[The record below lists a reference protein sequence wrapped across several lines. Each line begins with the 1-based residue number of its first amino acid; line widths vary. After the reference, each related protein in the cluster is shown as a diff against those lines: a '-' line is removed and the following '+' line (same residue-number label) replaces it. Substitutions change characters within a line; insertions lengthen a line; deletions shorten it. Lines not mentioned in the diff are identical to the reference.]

1 MASVA
6 TAPARV
12 RHPTEPA
19 ARASKPRTSIE
30 HSLLLT
36 ATLCLL
42 AGGAVM
48 VYSASSPSAIDGGT
62 AGGMSEL
69 ARFVLFGAVGLVALR
84 YASRVGLDRV
94 RRMTGP
100 LLGLAFALLIAVRL
114 PGIGHATVGAQQ
126 SQRWIGAGPLQFQP
140 SELMKLALVLY
151 AAHVLSRGR
160 PGTRSR
166 TTALKR
172 VALVGAAACLLV
184 GSQPDIGTTLVI
196 AFALAAVTL
205 TAGISMRVLAVL
217 AIAVVATV
225 VAFAI
230 AVPYAG
236 ARLTSFVDPW
246 AHASRSGYQAVQS
259 QIAIGSGGLFGRGPG
274 QSLQKDFYL
283 PEAPTDFI
291 LAVVGEEL
299 GFVGIAGLLA
309 LYGLI
314 AYAGLRAARRAKGSY
329 AMLVAVGVTS
339 VIVLQAALN
348 VFAVLGIA
356 PVTGVPL
363 PFVSYGGSNLLV
375 MLAAMGLLINVAGG
389 GTAHLRAVRSTGG
402 EKPRRSEDA
411 RTTADRDRSRRDRRT
426 RGAGTGG
433 RRRAGGAR
441 G

>member
-6 TAPARV
+6 AHPGRV
-12 RHPTEPA
+12 RHAAEPIAKA
-19 ARASKPRTSIE
+19 AKPRLPIE

-48 VYSASSPSAIDGGT
+48 VYSASSPLAIAGGS

-69 ARFVLFGAVGLVALR
+69 IRFVLYGAVGLVVLR
-84 YASRVGLDRV
+84 HASRVGLDQV
-94 RRMTGP
+94 RRLTGP

-114 PGIGHATVGAQQ
+114 PGLGHSTLGA
-126 SQRWIGAGPLQFQP
+126 QRWIGAGPVQFEP

-151 AAHVLSRGR
+151 GAHVLSSGR
-160 PGTRSR
+160 PSARSR
-166 TTALKR
+166 ATALKR

-196 AFALAAVTL
+196 AFALAAIVL
-205 TAGISMRVLAVL
+205 TAGISMRLL
-217 AIAVVATV
+217 AIVAVIGIGAVIL
-225 VAFAI
+225 FAI

-236 ARLTSFVDPW
+236 ARLTSFLDPW
-246 AHASRSGYQAVQS
+246 AHATQSGYQSVQS

-291 LAVVGEEL
+291 LAVIGEEL

-314 AYAGLRAARRAKGSY
+314 AYAGLRTARRAKGSY
-329 AMLVAVGVTS
+329 ALLVAVGVTS
-339 VIVLQAALN
+339 LIVFQAALN

-363 PFVSYGGSNLLV
+363 PFVSYGASNLLV
-375 MLAAMGLLINVAGG
+375 MLAAMGLLLNIAGG
-389 GTAHLRAVRSTGG
+389 GAAHLRAVRSTSG
-402 EKPRRSEDA
+402 EKPRRSEDG
-411 RTTADRDRSRRDRRT
+411 RTTADRDRSRRDRRA
-426 RGAGTGG
+426 RGARAGG
-433 RRRAGGAR
+433 RRRAGGT
-441 G
+441 GG

>member
-6 TAPARV
+6 AHPGRV
-12 RHPTEPA
+12 RHAAEPIAKA
-19 ARASKPRTSIE
+19 AKPRLPIE

-48 VYSASSPSAIDGGT
+48 VYSASSPLAIAGGS
-62 AGGMSEL
+62 AGGMGEL
-69 ARFVLFGAVGLVALR
+69 IRFVLYGAVGLVVLR
-84 YASRVGLDRV
+84 HASRVGLDQV
-94 RRMTGP
+94 RRLTGP

-114 PGIGHATVGAQQ
+114 PGLGHSTLGA
-126 SQRWIGAGPLQFQP
+126 QRWIGAGPVQFEP

-151 AAHVLSRGR
+151 GAHVLSSGR
-160 PGTRSR
+160 PSARSR
-166 TTALKR
+166 ATALKR

-196 AFALAAVTL
+196 AFALAAIVL
-205 TAGISMRVLAVL
+205 AAGISMRLL
-217 AIAVVATV
+217 AIVAVIGIGAVIL
-225 VAFAI
+225 FAI

-236 ARLTSFVDPW
+236 ARLTSFLDPW
-246 AHASRSGYQAVQS
+246 AHATQSGYQSVQS

-291 LAVVGEEL
+291 LAVIGEEL

-314 AYAGLRAARRAKGSY
+314 AYAGLRTARRAKGSY
-329 AMLVAVGVTS
+329 ALLVAVGVTS
-339 VIVLQAALN
+339 LIVFQAALN

-363 PFVSYGGSNLLV
+363 PFVSYGASNLLV
-375 MLAAMGLLINVAGG
+375 MLAAMGLLLNIAGG
-389 GTAHLRAVRSTGG
+389 GAAHLRAVRSTSG
-402 EKPRRSEDA
+402 EKPRRSEDG
-411 RTTADRDRSRRDRRT
+411 RTTADRDRSRRDRRA
-426 RGAGTGG
+426 RGARAGG
-433 RRRAGGAR
+433 RRRAGGT
-441 G
+441 GG

>member
-1 MASVA
+1 MATVA
-6 TAPARV
+6 ADPGRV
-12 RHPTEPA
+12 RSGAQPA
-19 ARASKPRTSIE
+19 ARAARPRLPIE

-62 AGGMSEL
+62 AGGMSSL
-69 ARFVLFGAVGLVALR
+69 VRFVLYGAVGLVVLR
-84 YASRVGLDRV
+84 YASRVSLDRV
-94 RRMTGP
+94 RRLTGP
-100 LLGLAFALLIAVRL
+100 LLGLAFALLVAVRL
-114 PGIGHATVGAQQ
+114 PGVGHSTLGA
-126 SQRWIGAGPLQFQP
+126 QRWIGAGPLQFEP

-151 AAHVLSRGR
+151 AAHVLARGR

-166 TTALKR
+166 RTALKR

-184 GSQPDIGTTLVI
+184 ASQPDIGTTLVI
-196 AFALAAVTL
+196 AFALAAIVL
-205 TAGISMRVLAVL
+205 TAGISMRVLALVTVL
-217 AIAVVATV
+217 CIGAVIV
-225 VAFAI
+225 FAI

-236 ARLTSFVDPW
+236 ARLTSFLDPW
-246 AHASRSGYQAVQS
+246 AHATTTGYQPDQAQV
-259 QIAIGSGGLFGRGPG
+259 AIGSGGLFGRGPG
-274 QSLQKDFYL
+274 QSLQKDGYL

-291 LAVVGEEL
+291 LAVIGEEL

-329 AMLVAVGVTS
+329 ALLVAVGVTS
-339 VIVLQAALN
+339 LVVLQAALN

-363 PFVSYGGSNLLV
+363 PFVSYGASNLLV
-375 MLAAMGLLINVAGG
+375 MLAAMGLLLNVAGG
-389 GTAHLRAVRSTGG
+389 GAAHLRAVRSTEG
-402 EKPRRSEDA
+402 EKPRRSEDE
-411 RTTADRDRSRRDRRT
+411 RTAANRDRSRWDGRA
-426 RGAGTGG
+426 RGAGAGG

>member
-6 TAPARV
+6 AEPGRVRRAAESIVRPARQ
-12 RHPTEPA
+12 RLP
-19 ARASKPRTSIE
+19 IE
-30 HSLLLT
+30 YSLLLT

-48 VYSASSPSAIDGGT
+48 VYSAASPSAIDGGSV
-62 AGGMSEL
+62 GGMGSL
-69 ARFVLFGAVGLVALR
+69 VRFVLYGAIGLVVLR

-94 RRMTGP
+94 RRLTGP
-100 LLGLAFALLIAVRL
+100 LLGLAFALLVAVRL
-114 PGIGHATVGAQQ
+114 PGIGHSTLGA
-126 SQRWIGAGPLQFQP
+126 QRWIGAGPLEFEP

-151 AAHVLSRGR
+151 AAHVLARGR

-166 TTALKR
+166 PTALKR
-172 VALVGAAACLLV
+172 VALVGVAGCLLV

-196 AFALAAVTL
+196 AFALAAGV
-205 TAGISMRVLAVL
+205 SMRVLTLVTIVGIGAV
-217 AIAVVATV
+217 IVFAV
-225 VAFAI
+225 

-259 QIAIGSGGLFGRGPG
+259 QVAIGSGGLFGRGPG

-291 LAVVGEEL
+291 LAVIGEEL
-299 GFVGIAGLLA
+299 GFAGIAVLLA

-329 AMLVAVGVTS
+329 ALLVAVGVS
-339 VIVLQAALN
+339 SLIVVQAALN

-363 PFVSYGGSNLLV
+363 PFVSYGASNLLV
-375 MLAAMGLLINVAGG
+375 MLAAMGLLLNVAGG
-389 GTAHLRAVRSTGG
+389 GAAHLRAVRSTGDQ
-402 EKPRRSEDA
+402 KPRRSEDA
-411 RTTADRDRSRRDRRT
+411 RTAADRDRSRRDRRA
-426 RGAGTGG
+426 RGARLGGG
-433 RRRAGGAR
+433 RRAAGAGG
-441 G
+441 

>member
-6 TAPARV
+6 AEPGGVRRPAQSSARSRV
-12 RHPTEPA
+12 RRRLP
-19 ARASKPRTSIE
+19 IE

-48 VYSASSPSAIDGGT
+48 VYSASSPQAIDGGT
-62 AGGMSEL
+62 AGGMSAL
-69 ARFVLFGAVGLVALR
+69 VRFVLYGAAGLVALR

-94 RRMTGP
+94 RRLTGP
-100 LLGLAFALLIAVRL
+100 LLAVAFVLLIAARV
-114 PGIGHATVGAQQ
+114 PGVGHSTLGA
-126 SQRWIGAGPLQFQP
+126 QRWIGAGPLQFEP

-151 AAHVLSRGR
+151 SAHLLAQGR
-160 PGTRSR
+160 PGTRIR
-166 TTALKR
+166 TAALKR
-172 VALVGAAACLLV
+172 VALVAAAACLLV

-196 AFALAAVTL
+196 ALAVAAVVL
-205 TAGISMRVLAVL
+205 SAGISLRLFALL
-217 AIAVVATV
+217 AIVCAGAV

-236 ARLTSFVDPW
+236 ERLTAFVNPW
-246 AHASRSGYQAVQS
+246 AHATQGGYQAVQS
-259 QIAIGSGGLFGRGPG
+259 QVAIGSGGLFGRGPG
-274 QSLQKDFYL
+274 QSLQKDYYL

-291 LAVVGEEL
+291 LAVIGEEL

-314 AYAGLRAARRAKGSY
+314 AYAGLSAARNAKGSY
-329 AMLVAVGVTS
+329 ALLVATGVTS
-339 VIVLQAALN
+339 LVVLQAALN

-363 PFVSYGGSNLLV
+363 PFVSYGASNLLV
-375 MLAAMGLLINVAGG
+375 MLVAMGLLLNVAGG
-389 GTAHLRAVRSTGG
+389 GGAHLRSVQDAGARK
-402 EKPRRSEDA
+402 ERRSAGA
-411 RTTADRDRSRRDRRT
+411 RTAEDRDRSRWD
-426 RGAGTGG
+426 RGARRAGAGG
-433 RRRAGGAR
+433 GRRAGGAR

>member
-6 TAPARV
+6 AEPGRV
-12 RHPTEPA
+12 RRPA
-19 ARASKPRTSIE
+19 DTVERTTRARLPIE

-48 VYSASSPSAIDGGT
+48 VYSASSPLAIDGGT
-62 AGGMSEL
+62 AGGMSAL
-69 ARFVLFGAVGLVALR
+69 VRFVLYGAVGLVVLR

-94 RRMTGP
+94 RRLTGP
-100 LLGLAFALLIAVRL
+100 LLGVAFALLIAVRL
-114 PGIGHATVGAQQ
+114 PGVGHSTLGA
-126 SQRWIGAGPLQFQP
+126 QRWIGAGPVAFEP

-151 AAHVLSRGR
+151 ASHVLARGR
-160 PGTRSR
+160 PGARSR

-172 VALVGAAACLLV
+172 VALVAGAACLLV

-196 AFALAAVTL
+196 AFAVAAIVL
-205 TAGISMRVLAVL
+205 TAGISVRVFALVTIL
-217 AIAVVATV
+217 CVGAVVL
-225 VAFAI
+225 FAV

-236 ARLTSFVDPW
+236 ARLTSFLDPW
-246 AHASRSGYQAVQS
+246 AHATQSGYQSVQS
-259 QIAIGSGGLFGRGPG
+259 QVAIGSGGLFGRGPG

-291 LAVVGEEL
+291 LAVIGEEL

-329 AMLVAVGVTS
+329 ALLVAVGVTS
-339 VIVLQAALN
+339 LIVLQAALN

-363 PFVSYGGSNLLV
+363 PFVSYGASNLLV
-375 MLAAMGLLINVAGG
+375 MLAAMGLLLNVAGG
-389 GTAHLRAVRSTGG
+389 GAAHLRAVRSTAGQ
-402 EKPRRSEDA
+402 KPRRSEDA
-411 RTTADRDRSRRDRRT
+411 RSAADRDRSRRNGRA
-426 RGAGTGG
+426 RGARAGG
-433 RRRAGGAR
+433 RRRAGAAG

>member
-1 MASVA
+1 
-6 TAPARV
+6 
-12 RHPTEPA
+12 
-19 ARASKPRTSIE
+19 
-30 HSLLLT
+30 LLT

-48 VYSASSPSAIDGGT
+48 VYSASSPLAIAGGS

-69 ARFVLFGAVGLVALR
+69 IRFVLYGAVGLVVLR
-84 YASRVGLDRV
+84 HASRVGLDQV
-94 RRMTGP
+94 RRLTGP

-114 PGIGHATVGAQQ
+114 PGLGHSTLGA
-126 SQRWIGAGPLQFQP
+126 QRWIGAGPVQFEP

-151 AAHVLSRGR
+151 GAHVLSSGR
-160 PGTRSR
+160 PSARSR
-166 TTALKR
+166 ATALKR

-196 AFALAAVTL
+196 AFALAAIVL
-205 TAGISMRVLAVL
+205 TAGISMRLL
-217 AIAVVATV
+217 AIVAVIGVGAV
-225 VAFAI
+225 ILFAI

-236 ARLTSFVDPW
+236 ARLTSFLDPW
-246 AHASRSGYQAVQS
+246 AHATRSGYQSVQS

-291 LAVVGEEL
+291 LAVIGEEL

-314 AYAGLRAARRAKGSY
+314 AYAGLRTARRATGSY
-329 AMLVAVGVTS
+329 ALLVAVGVTS
-339 VIVLQAALN
+339 LIVFQAALN

-363 PFVSYGGSNLLV
+363 PFVSYGASNLLV
-375 MLAAMGLLINVAGG
+375 MLAAMGLLLNIAGG
-389 GTAHLRAVRSTGG
+389 GAAHLRAVRSTSG
-402 EKPRRSEDA
+402 EKPRRSEDG
-411 RTTADRDRSRRDRRT
+411 RTTADRDRSRRDRRA
-426 RGAGTGG
+426 RGARAGG
-433 RRRAGGAR
+433 RRRAGGTR

>member
-6 TAPARV
+6 AHPGRV
-12 RHPTEPA
+12 RHAAEPIAKA
-19 ARASKPRTSIE
+19 AKPRAPIE

-48 VYSASSPSAIDGGT
+48 VYSASSPLAIAGGS

-69 ARFVLFGAVGLVALR
+69 IRFVLYGAVGLVVLR
-84 YASRVGLDRV
+84 YASRVGLDQV
-94 RRMTGP
+94 RRLTGP

-114 PGIGHATVGAQQ
+114 PGLGHSTLGA
-126 SQRWIGAGPLQFQP
+126 QRWIGAGPVQFEP

-151 AAHVLSRGR
+151 GAHVLSSGR
-160 PGTRSR
+160 PSARSR
-166 TTALKR
+166 ATALKR

-196 AFALAAVTL
+196 AFALAAIVL
-205 TAGISMRVLAVL
+205 TAGISMRLL
-217 AIAVVATV
+217 AIVALIGIGAVIL
-225 VAFAI
+225 FAI

-236 ARLTSFVDPW
+236 ARLTSFLDPW
-246 AHASRSGYQAVQS
+246 AHATQSGYQSVQS

-291 LAVVGEEL
+291 LAVIGEEL

-314 AYAGLRAARRAKGSY
+314 AYAGLRTARRAKGSY
-329 AMLVAVGVTS
+329 ALLVAVGVTS
-339 VIVLQAALN
+339 LIVFQAALN

-363 PFVSYGGSNLLV
+363 PFVSYGASNLLV
-375 MLAAMGLLINVAGG
+375 MLAAMGLLLNIAGG
-389 GTAHLRAVRSTGG
+389 GAAHLRAVRSTSG
-402 EKPRRSEDA
+402 EKPRRSEDG
-411 RTTADRDRSRRDRRT
+411 RTTADRDRSRRDRRA
-426 RGAGTGG
+426 RGARAGG
-433 RRRAGGAR
+433 RRRAGGT
-441 G
+441 GG

>member
-6 TAPARV
+6 A
-12 RHPTEPA
+12 EPA
-19 ARASKPRTSIE
+19 GARRRAQPTARAAKPRLPIE

-48 VYSASSPSAIDGGT
+48 VYSASSPLAIDGGT
-62 AGGMSEL
+62 TGGAGEL
-69 ARFVLFGAVGLVALR
+69 ARFVLYGAVGLVVLR

-94 RRMTGP
+94 RRLTGP

-114 PGIGHATVGAQQ
+114 PGLGHTTLGA
-126 SQRWIGAGPLQFQP
+126 QRWIGAGPLQFEP

-151 AAHVLSRGR
+151 AAHVLSSGR
-160 PGTRSR
+160 AGARAR
-166 TTALKR
+166 ALALKR
-172 VALVGAAACLLV
+172 VALVGVAACLLV

-196 AFALAAVTL
+196 AFAITAVVL
-205 TAGISMRVLAVL
+205 TAGISMRLLTVA
-217 AIAVVATV
+217 AIIGIGAVVL
-225 VAFAI
+225 FAI

-236 ARLTSFVDPW
+236 ARLTSFLDPW
-246 AHASRSGYQAVQS
+246 AHATKSGYQAVQS
-259 QIAIGSGGLFGRGPG
+259 QIAIGSGGFFGRGPG

-291 LAVVGEEL
+291 LAVIGEEL
-299 GFVGIAGLLA
+299 GFIGIAGLLA

-314 AYAGLRAARRAKGSY
+314 AYAGLRAARNAKGAY
-329 AMLVAVGVTS
+329 ALLVAVGVTS
-339 VIVLQAALN
+339 LIVFQAALN

-363 PFVSYGGSNLLV
+363 PFVSYGASNLLV
-375 MLAAMGLLINVAGG
+375 MLAAMGLLLNVAGG
-389 GTAHLRAVRSTGG
+389 GAAHLHAVRSTSR

-411 RTTADRDRSRRDRRT
+411 RAAADRDRSRGDRR
-426 RGAGTGG
+426 A
-433 RRRAGGAR
+433 RRARAGGR
-441 G
+441 